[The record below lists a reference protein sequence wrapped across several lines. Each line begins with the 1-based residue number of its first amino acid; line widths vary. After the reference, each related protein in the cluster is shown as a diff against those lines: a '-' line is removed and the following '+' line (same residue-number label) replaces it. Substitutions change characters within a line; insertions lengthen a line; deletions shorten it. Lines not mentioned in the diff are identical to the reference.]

1 MPRLTLPDPGTLVV
15 DFGGERRVLSSAVL
29 GGGMGVA
36 RCWLNVT
43 VPAGYAR
50 TDPDVDLAERAAL
63 LGLEPPVVGMLTAAR
78 VDAHVRHGHGLAQA
92 FATVGVGHALAA
104 AGLRPRAVPSAGLE
118 LGGPAPRAGTINL
131 LVLVDAP
138 LDDAA
143 LAGAAQT
150 AVEAKA
156 QALAAAR
163 VPAANA
169 GGFATGTA
177 TDAFCIACPP
187 GGGTRFAG
195 PATRAGADIARA
207 VFEAVKSGA
216 RADAAPTT
224 AAVGAE
230 AVRSGALAA
239 AAPTTAAVGAPMGR
253 HPPRT
258 RRDGHG
264 EGPG

>member
-1 MPRLTLPDPGTLVV
+1 VSLPDSATLIVG
-15 DFGGERRVLSSAVL
+15 FGGGRRVLSSAVL
-29 GGGMGVA
+29 GGGIGVA

-50 TDPDVDLAERAAL
+50 TDPDVDLAERAVR
-63 LGLEPPVVGMLTAAR
+63 LGLEGPVVGMLTAAR
-78 VDAHVRHGHGLAQA
+78 VDAHVRRGHGLAQA

-104 AGLRPRAVPSAGLE
+104 AGLRPRAVPGA
-118 LGGPAPRAGTINL
+118 AGTINL

-163 VPAANA
+163 VPAVNA
-169 GGFATGTA
+169 AGFATGTA

-187 GGGTRFAG
+187 GGGVRFAG
-195 PATRAGADIARA
+195 PATRAGADVARA
-207 VFEAVKSGA
+207 VFDAVKAGA
-216 RADAAPTT
+216 LADRAGAG
-224 AAVGAE
+224 GAE
-230 AVRSGALAA
+230 AR
-239 AAPTTAAVGAPMGR
+239 TAATITAPSGR
-253 HPPRT
+253 ETPRT
-258 RRDGHG
+258 RYHGGG